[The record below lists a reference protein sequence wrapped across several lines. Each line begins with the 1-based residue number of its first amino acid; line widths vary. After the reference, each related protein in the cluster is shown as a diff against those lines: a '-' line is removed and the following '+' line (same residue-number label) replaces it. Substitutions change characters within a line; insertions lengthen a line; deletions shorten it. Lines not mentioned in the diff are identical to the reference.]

1 MSRIFAHLSRKFTQ
15 SKRDEGIFLQKKYDS
30 DSFSYND
37 ENGNWIASVSTS
49 WIEHGYWSL
58 HIVDVDYYTYR
69 FEYRYMHSYTTFTY
83 SQSKNPDFSGYNIQR
98 LAMELQPT
106 DYNYRIKY
114 YFYIGTDVHVVTLSN
129 EPEGP
134 IITSNGKG
142 VVKIFKDKPY
152 REPVYVD
159 KRIFNVIDP

>member
-1 MSRIFAHLSRKFTQ
+1 
-15 SKRDEGIFLQKKYDS
+15 
-30 DSFSYND
+30 
-37 ENGNWIASVSTS
+37 
-49 WIEHGYWSL
+49 
-58 HIVDVDYYTYR
+58 
-69 FEYRYMHSYTTFTY
+69 
-83 SQSKNPDFSGYNIQR
+83 
-98 LAMELQPT
+98 MELQPT

-159 KRIFNVIDP
+159 KRILMSYNILNKRAKRRDKTSRWRLLVQK